1 MDLNLII
8 SCIAIV
14 IGLISIFYA
23 IIISRRFAGKLKIS
37 VIFLIGMVVVFTIK
51 EALKVY
57 SLLTMTNTEVF
68 KSIANIIIILLVL
81 TILYCMQKMV
91 DRVNNHIIK

>member
-8 SCIAIV
+8 SCIATL

-37 VIFLIGMVVVFTIK
+37 VMFLIAMGVVFAIK

-57 SLLTMTNTEVF
+57 GILTMTNIELF
-68 KSIANIIIILLVL
+68 KNIANIIIILLVL
-81 TILYCMQKMV
+81 AALYYMQKMV
-91 DRVNNHIIK
+91 NGINGHIK